1 MASTFTEAIH
11 LVSSD
16 SAAGLVIHVGVPRN
30 QVRIL
35 SERLT
40 IGPCDVD
47 PERHVE
53 LRRAWDAEALSETFG
68 TDDLRAAVA
77 GELPVVIWATR
88 AYDDLVWLWW
98 ILDGLARLHRP
109 PFVARPMVA
118 DPLETVAGAT
128 PKEGRAALRVA
139 RALRDDEIREG
150 CELWRLYAS
159 PEPLA
164 FDEARRKGSQA
175 FPELSESAELLGTWF
190 PRIDGGRLRLSEHD
204 ERLLGSL
211 TDEWLTP
218 LDLSKLIT
226 KTRGWERLLWPFGGF
241 VSIWRLRQWAAHGA
255 VAREVRDPNN
265 DNPLERDA
273 FRLTDKARALL
284 VNGLEGVGDAPP
296 IYVGGCRLNDPAAPW
311 VRVAEDSG
319 WRIIRLT
326 VRT

>member
-1 MASTFTEAIH
+1 
-11 LVSSD
+11 
-16 SAAGLVIHVGVPRN
+16 
-30 QVRIL
+30 L

-68 TDDLRAAVA
+68 LDDLRAAVA

-88 AYDDLVWLWW
+88 AYDELVWLWW

-109 PFVARPMVA
+109 PFVARPVLA

-128 PKEGRAALRVA
+128 PEEGRAALRVA

-164 FDEARRKGSQA
+164 FDEARRRGSQA
-175 FPELSESAELLGTWF
+175 FPELSESAELLDTWF
-190 PRIDGGRLRLSEHD
+190 PRLDDGRLRLSEHD
-204 ERLLGSL
+204 ERLLRSL
-211 TDEWLTP
+211 TDEWLMP

-241 VSIWRLRQWAAHGA
+241 VLIWRLRQWAAHGA
-255 VAREVRDPNN
+255 VSREIRDPNN

-273 FRLTDKARALL
+273 FRLTDRARALL
-284 VNGLEGVGDAPP
+284 VNGIEGVGDAPP
-296 IYVGGCRLNDPAAPW
+296 ICVGGCRLNDPAAPW
-311 VRVAEDSG
+311 VLVAEDSG
-319 WRIIRLT
+319 WRIIRLA